1 MMKKVLSVV
10 LLLTL
15 SIGYSS
21 AQTEENSE
29 SKPVREHLYR
39 VYLKD
44 KQGTNYDIKRPQA
57 FLSKKALERRRL
69 MGISIDERDLPVNE
83 QYVRYVERQGM
94 KVVGKSKWHNTLLV
108 ATTDSARAETLTTI
122 KCVKEVRRVHSYNI
136 NDKKQTRTT
145 LAETPTA
152 KTDASYYGE
161 GTLNINTI
169 NGTPLHDAGFKG
181 KGMTIAIFDGGFMNA
196 DVIPLL
202 KNVKILGSRDFVYPR
217 CESIFA
223 EGDHGTMVLSC
234 MGANQ
239 PGILVGTAPEASYY
253 LFRSEENAHESWA
266 EEDFWT
272 MAAEYADS
280 LGVDIINSSLGY
292 HSFDDKNQNYRHQDM
307 NGRTSFISQT
317 ASMLADKGIVLCNS
331 GGNSGN
337 NAWKKIGVPA
347 DASDILAVGALT
359 PSRMNARFSSVGPT
373 QDGRVKPDVMSLGAP
388 AQVIGGDGKVKGANG
403 TSFAS
408 PVLCGMVAC
417 LWQAFPHYNAR
428 QLMDLIRKTANQAN
442 EPTNV
447 FGYGIADFG
456 KAYETGKAH

>member
-1 MMKKVLSVV
+1 MKKTITTLF
-10 LLLTL
+10 LLAACAVGTV
-15 SIGYSS
+15 
-21 AQTEENSE
+21 AQNTSEEKSQ
-29 SKPVREHLYR
+29 PVREHLYR

-44 KQGTNYDIKRPQA
+44 KNGTNYDIRRPEA
-57 FLSKKALERRRL
+57 FLSKKAIERRKYF
-69 MGISIDERDLPVNE
+69 GISIDESDLPVNE
-83 QYVRYVERQGM
+83 QYVRSVERHGM
-94 KVVGKSKWHNTLLV
+94 KVVGRSKWHNTLLV

-122 KCVKEVRRVHSYNI
+122 KCVKEVKRVHSYNI
-136 NDKKQTRTT
+136 KEQKLTRTA
-145 LAETPTA
+145 LKEVEKAEADTP
-152 KTDASYYGE
+152 YYGK
-161 GTLNINTI
+161 GALNISTI
-169 NGTPLHDAGFKG
+169 NGIPLHNKGFKG
-181 KGMTIAIFDGGFMNA
+181 KGVTIAIFDGGFMNA

-217 CESIFA
+217 SSDIFA

-239 PGILVGTAPEASYY
+239 PGILVGTAPEASFY

-272 MAAEYADS
+272 MAAECADS
-280 LGVDIINSSLGY
+280 LGVDLINSSLGY
-292 HSFDDKNQNYRHQDM
+292 HSFDDKQQNYRLQDM
-307 NGRTSFISQT
+307 NGRTSFISKT

-331 GGNSGN
+331 AGNSGQ

-347 DASDILAVGALT
+347 DANDILAVGALT
-359 PSRMNARFSSVGPT
+359 PSRNNARFSSVGPT

-388 AQVIGGDGKVKGANG
+388 ATVIAGNGTVQGANG

-428 QLMDLIRKTANQAN
+428 QLMSLIRKTANQAN
-442 EPTNV
+442 EPTNI
-447 FGYGIADFG
+447 FGYGIADFE
-456 KAYETGKAH
+456 KAYETGMIH